1 MKKILFLLILPLA
14 LFGAKILSYNVYD
27 RSDRVDVMFTFDT
40 PYDGIISQQTLDS
53 KIIIKLADATI
64 ESEKTRTLSSKYL
77 TNLIITPITNYTQIV
92 ASIPS
97 DVQLEASK
105 TSDSYGLRLR
115 FSKSDLSQNKT
126 VLDGPTSS
134 LATLPTKNTLEIS
147 PSYYIVIAILLASLV
162 FAFLLKKKVKNL
174 TDPKNLQKGMQ
185 SVKKPWM
192 FNGKTEE
199 VSGDVHVRFTKQ
211 LDPTNKVMMLDFDNL
226 SYLVL
231 LAGNNNIVLD
241 KFQDNKPVNI
251 NDFESLLRSRDEEL
265 NSLLKVQNK
274 EKEPFQTYKEKA
286 ASIAYDA

>member
-251 NDFESLLRSRDEEL
+251 NDFESLLRSRDEE
-265 NSLLKVQNK
+265 
-274 EKEPFQTYKEKA
+274 FY
-286 ASIAYDA
+286 